1 MELEEALKK
10 HIEYHAEYLKENIIF
25 PEVLENCADNR
36 RNNYFNEI
44 DYYYSEVK
52 FSLGLFQTDLQQFN
66 LKMAKNELEDNLIP
80 MCIELEIIL
89 RALRDK
95 LNEL

>member
-1 MELEEALKK
+1 MN
-10 HIEYHAEYLKENIIF
+10 INIIF
-25 PEVLENCADNR
+25 PDNNDDCSDDK

-44 DYYYSEVK
+44 DYYYSEVRFYLK
-52 FSLGLFQTDLQQFN
+52 LFKTSLEQFN
-66 LKMAKNELEDNLIP
+66 LKMAKNELEDDLIP

-95 LNEL
+95 LENGDIQP